1 MTLQVASLG
10 FSYNRGQPVL
20 RDVSFTLAEGELLAL
35 LGPNGSGKS
44 TLLKCLAGILKPEQG
59 HIMLHDASLAEMSP
73 RQRARCIGYV
83 PQQAERVVPAT
94 VFDTVLTGRRPYA
107 AWAPGQGDLK
117 VTADVLSLLGLDDIS
132 LREVTELSGGQRQKV
147 FIARALVQQPSVL
160 LLDEPTNNLDLRH
173 QVEVMDIVAGQ
184 ASRGVAA
191 IMALHD
197 INTALRYADRI
208 LLLHH
213 GAVAAA
219 GGPEVLTP
227 ELIANIYEVTVTMTE
242 HGGIPVVMPDKR

>member
-1 MTLQVASLG
+1 VTLQVASLD
-10 FSYNRGQPVL
+10 FSYTSGQPVL
-20 RDVSFTLAEGELLAL
+20 RNISFTLAEGELLAL

-59 HIMLHDASLAEMSP
+59 YIRLDGASLIEMSP
-73 RQRARCIGYV
+73 RERARSIGYV

-132 LREVTELSGGQRQKV
+132 LRDVTELSGGQRQKV
-147 FIARALVQQPSVL
+147 YIARALAQQPSVL

-173 QVEVMDIVAGQ
+173 QVEVMDIVATQ

-197 INTALRYADRI
+197 INTALRYADRV
-208 LLLHH
+208 LLLHC

-219 GGPEVLTP
+219 GGLEVLTADR
-227 ELIANIYEVTVTMTE
+227 IANIYEVSVTMTDYD
-242 HGGIPVVMPDKR
+242 GIPMVVPEKR